1 MPGMSVPEPGRT
13 LCRIQSYEL
22 IGAGVMDQAGPDR
35 LSAAQRLL
43 QKGEAVPS
51 QLLR

>member
-1 MPGMSVPEPGRT
+1 MSVPEPGRT
-13 LCRIQSYEL
+13 LCRIQSYEA
-22 IGAGVMDQAGPDR
+22 IGARVMGQAGPDR